1 MSALQPSIPCLP
13 PCLPT
18 HNYPVA
24 PNTNICEATLPIKSG
39 KRGPSSFL
47 PYFQKNK
54 TKQNN
59 NKTANIYFAF
69 LYFTSISECH
79 LRTNFYIFISEPKLV
94 EICCIYR
101 VHLCSY
107 APHSP
112 AKPVLCFWRN
122 RLRSGQ
128 KLLKTTGLW
137 SMLSGPEFSCS
148 FHFISTSTHEQSL
161 QVLWEGAN

>member
-39 KRGPSSFL
+39 KRGPISFL
-47 PYFQKNK
+47 PYFQK
-54 TKQNN
+54 KQTIT
-59 NKTANIYFAF
+59 KTANIYLAF

-79 LRTNFYIFISEPKLV
+79 LRTNFYIFISEPKLA
-94 EICCIYR
+94 EICCTCIHR

-107 APHSP
+107 APRSP